1 MGLRANWRRQR
12 EESLNVKIGQQK
24 SHNPKYREK
33 QNFKDVWDNYQETQ
47 NMCNQNPKRKEKRV
61 EKYFENQWPKSF
73 QNQ

>member
-33 QNFKDVWDNYQETQ
+33 QNFKDVWDNYQET
-47 NMCNQNPKRKEKRV
+47 
-61 EKYFENQWPKSF
+61 
-73 QNQ
+73 